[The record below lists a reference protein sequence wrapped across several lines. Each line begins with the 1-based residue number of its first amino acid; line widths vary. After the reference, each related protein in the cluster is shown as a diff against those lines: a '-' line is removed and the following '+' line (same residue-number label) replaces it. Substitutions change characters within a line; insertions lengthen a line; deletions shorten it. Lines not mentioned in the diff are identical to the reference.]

1 MKHLFEKMKRR
12 WSVYLDKMAKANQD
26 QYGSQRLDCCDLNNK
41 KKHT

>member
-1 MKHLFEKMKRR
+1 MKKFIANMKRK
-12 WSVYLDKMAKANQD
+12 WNAYLEKMAKANED